1 MKSKGRVKLEK
12 LFAYRT
18 LPLRALVVAAICVPI
33 VFHDVFYEHFYAY
46 LTGNVLDD
54 IVRREWHIVVLS
66 ILLFIAFLI
75 PLSFRRKVKWT
86 EYSLVT
92 AFFVSLFVEMYG
104 IPFTILF
111 AQKWFYQPDITYP
124 ATIIDYH
131 LFGVY
136 ITMDLPMVYAAV
148 LMTTGTLLVIAGW
161 VTLYFGVKKKSMV
174 TSGIYAFSRHP
185 QYLGFIII
193 ICGWLIGW
201 PTMLTMVL
209 SPILIFKYIQV
220 ARKEEKE
227 VSNLIEYSSYKE
239 RVPFFI

>member
-1 MKSKGRVKLEK
+1 MKCKGRVKLEK
-12 LFAYRT
+12 LFTYRT
-18 LPLRALVVAAICVPI
+18 LPLRALLVAAICVPI
-33 VFHDVFYEHFYAY
+33 VFYDVFYEHFYAY

-66 ILLFIAFLI
+66 ILLFLAFLI

-86 EYSLVT
+86 EYGLVT

-148 LMTTGTLLVIAGW
+148 LMTIGALLVIAGW
-161 VTLYFGVKKKSMV
+161 VTLYFGVKKKKLV

-185 QYLGFIII
+185 QYLGFIITI
-193 ICGWLIGW
+193 IGWLIGW
-201 PTMLTMVL
+201 PTMITMVL

-220 ARKEEKE
+220 ARNEEKE
-227 VSNLIEYSSYKE
+227 VSDLVEYSSYKE
-239 RVPFFI
+239 KVPFFI